1 MIQNAVARPN
11 VLLMDDDLQCR
22 RFMEVSLRKAGYC
35 VLTAESEVDALE
47 KAFMLRPDAVLTESL
62 GPRVNGVALLEK
74 FQAQADTK
82 DIPFIFVTR
91 QTDQVRPLAQTQGSI
106 DIVDKP
112 ALMSEILD
120 AVSRNIT
127 LPESGSI
134 RLAETVDFQSLAG
147 QPMPFELDALNDI
160 LVPEEDWAEQR
171 GRSTLKSSAFS
182 TVPDFL
188 FSKRGFQVT
197 VATSGLIALAH
208 LLS

>member
-1 MIQNAVARPN
+1 M
-11 VLLMDDDLQCR
+11 
-22 RFMEVSLRKAGYC
+22 
-35 VLTAESEVDALE
+35 
-47 KAFMLRPDAVLTESL
+47 
-62 GPRVNGVALLEK
+62 
-74 FQAQADTK
+74 
-82 DIPFIFVTR
+82 TR
-91 QTDQVRPLAQTQGSI
+91 QTEQVRPLAQTQGSI

-127 LPESGSI
+127 LPKSSSI

-171 GRSTLKSSAFS
+171 GRSTLKSSALS

>member
-1 MIQNAVARPN
+1 MRRIFGSSILIYLGFITLNPASADILN
-11 VLLMDDDLQCR
+11 VTSDGTNYTVQKYDISSGTATDLKTFTSPYGTCAGCTFMDEYEGKLYLGGASGWAIYDVESNTVDL
-22 RFMEVSLRKAGYC
+22 
-35 VLTAESEVDALE
+35 
-47 KAFMLRPDAVLTESL
+47 
-62 GPRVNGVALLEK
+62 
-74 FQAQADTK
+74 
-82 DIPFIFVTR
+82 
-91 QTDQVRPLAQTQGSI
+91 
-106 DIVDKP
+106 VDKP

-127 LPESGSI
+127 LPEPGSI
-134 RLAETVDFQSLAG
+134 RLAETIDFGSLAA
-147 QPMPFELDALNDI
+147 QPMPFELDALTDI

-171 GRSTLKSSAFS
+171 GRSTLKSSALS